1 MLKMVLTDSSKF
13 CRLEGRF
20 VGNIFRLEEVLY
32 ENAILVFIMKIPTKL
47 KVDIYSI
54 TRK

>member
-13 CRLEGRF
+13 CRLDGRF
-20 VGNIFRLEEVLY
+20 VGKIFRLEEVLD
-32 ENAILVFIMKIPTKL
+32 ENAILVFIIKIPTKL